1 MSETLCWKCEKAYP
15 NRGCPWA
22 DDFKPVK
29 GWDAEK
35 RIIGNGGHKI
45 ISYQV
50 NRCPLFVKTE
60 RRGNK
65 NDSETID

>member
-1 MSETLCWKCEKAYP
+1 MKVCVGNAKKHIRTAVVPGRTILNPSKAGTLK
-15 NRGCPWA
+15 
-22 DDFKPVK
+22 
-29 GWDAEK
+29 K